1 MSGLTGLWPRGG
13 LWRHRDFL
21 NLWGA
26 ETVSQFGSQVT
37 LLALPLAAILVLDAS
52 AFEVAVLG
60 TVEFLPFLLFSL
72 PAGVWVDRLARKPIL
87 VWADIGRAVV
97 LASVPAAY
105 LADALTIWQLY
116 AVAFVA
122 GTLTVFFDV
131 AYMSY
136 LPSLVEPEELVDG
149 NAKLEI
155 SRSGAQ
161 LAGPAVAGGLVE
173 IFRAPLAIF
182 IDAVS
187 FVASALFLFRIKRE
201 ERVEAPSRESRLG
214 MRKELAEGLRF
225 IFRNPYIRSIAAS
238 TAVFNFFSN
247 VWGAVLLVF
256 AVRELELEP
265 GLIGVI
271 LAIGNVG
278 AIAGALASS
287 RLPRAI
293 GLGRAIVVG
302 AMMGAGGLLIPLA
315 TPSTAA
321 PLFVASF
328 AILGFGVVVYNTSG
342 ISLMQAITPD
352 RLLGRM
358 NASRRF
364 IVWGAIPLGA
374 LVGGAIAAATDLRT
388 AIWVGTIGNSLAFL
402 PVLLSPIRSLERVP
416 VPVESTTAADAA
428 VP

>member
-1 MSGLTGLWPRGG
+1 MRLLAGIWPRGG
-13 LWRHRDFL
+13 LWRHADFL
-21 NLWGA
+21 RLWGA

-87 VWADIGRAVV
+87 IWADIGRAVV

-136 LPSLVEPEELVDG
+136 LPSLVEPDELVDG

-187 FVASALFLFRIKRE
+187 FVGSALFLFRIKRE

-238 TAVFNFFSN
+238 TATFNFFSN

-278 AIAGALASS
+278 ALAGALASS
-287 RLPRAI
+287 RFPRAI
-293 GLGRAIVVG
+293 GLGRAIVVS
-302 AMMGAGGLLIPLA
+302 AMMGAGALLIPLA

-321 PLFVASF
+321 PLLVASF

-364 IVWGAIPLGA
+364 IVWGTIPLGA

-402 PVLLSPIRSLERVP
+402 PVLFSPVRSLERVP
-416 VPVESTTAADAA
+416 EQTPSPQTAPEVGA
-428 VP
+428 

>member
-1 MSGLTGLWPRGG
+1 MRALSRVWPHGG
-13 LWRHRDFL
+13 LWRRADFL
-21 NLWGA
+21 RLWGA

-136 LPSLVEPEELVDG
+136 LPSLVEPDELVDG

-187 FVASALFLFRIKRE
+187 FVASALFLFRIRRE

-225 IFRNPYIRSIAAS
+225 ILRNRYIRSIAAS
-238 TAVFNFFSN
+238 TAIFNFFSN

-278 AIAGALASS
+278 ALAGALASS
-287 RLPRAI
+287 RFPRAI
-293 GLGRAIVVG
+293 GIGRAIVVS
-302 AMMGAGGLLIPLA
+302 AMMGAGGLLIPLS

-328 AILGFGVVVYNTSG
+328 AIIGFGVVVYNTTG

-374 LVGGAIAAATDLRT
+374 LVGGAVAATTDLRT

-416 VPVESTTAADAA
+416 EPVEVTTAPEAA
-428 VP
+428 S